1 METGFDARP
10 LGQLKRGHVQFGNR
24 PKTLQL
30 NQNRVSSPPPS
41 FGQLSSRGHSSWLK
55 RFSLPAIVSAA
66 SFLGP
71 LGLPSKALA
80 QNAPNTS
87 ASHPADIDE
96 LQHPKINRASDLPN
110 VNPQMTQ
117 ITVDLARSP
126 LLSPS
131 ARGQLE
137 RLLQRFY
144 DNGDGEF
151 KVIIIPNTDLDKLR
165 ELNLNLFNQLKLGKK
180 GKDDGALFFMVA
192 DRIRNN
198 QRASWTFQP
207 GDGIQHLFENSPI
220 PQQVKDQANTHLS
233 AALAAKQRG
242 DMATAQSETDAF
254 VLNSVQLIADHISQY
269 NQAHR
274 PKTPAEQAKAAEETR
289 NALLLLLA
297 ILAGVG
303 AVGGVS
309 VLAVMA
315 RNKKKR
321 LEADLKT
328 ISTPLIQM
336 NSGHRITTSNLY
348 SLKTLNA
355 LLEPKPEKPA
365 DGNAIK
371 AAASRVLDFLGFT
384 VSRLGHK
391 SKDPTFDRGQIKT
404 ALRDKALSHPSPIIR
419 QWAAGLLNDT
429 NYGKLD
435 RTSDFE
441 PLMAQLSVETDPKV
455 AVALHKGVS
464 SLATASDYARFETLL
479 DNPLAE
485 NRVFAISRLL
495 KDPQATLMGKLFAR
509 LADPKETNE
518 DVLESIKTAIITL
531 ATNPAFKATTG
542 PLLIEK
548 AIGDKPTPTVVP
560 TALEGLAAMK
570 DSAHFSPLYADW
582 QKKPTSVIAD
592 TEYSRAMIKALSATV
607 NASHLP
613 SIHPDLNYQNPRRLA
628 TALTLIKQVASPS
641 SASPLWNFIGDP
653 DTPIDYAIQSV
664 EPVLSAVL
672 NQDFYPTLLSTVQ
685 NPGDTFSAR
694 LYAAVRGL
702 AKVGSNKDVDDLF
715 ALAEK
720 PVSYT
725 AQHHLKNTLERL
737 VSGNDNFGFI
747 SGKMSTGKTTQSR
760 QLAIR
765 LLAKYG
771 DQALPQLFNA
781 LRHSTQSTPSGEV
794 EALSGAIT
802 RLASGRNFDTFSA
815 EAIDENP
822 RVQAA
827 ATTGALSVLSD
838 WGRSA
843 DYDKSQDRQ
852 RCAELKRHSNP
863 QIAQKA
869 GQIYDKMVEDK
880 RREIAR
886 IGSQG
891 SFHDSGT
898 YSTLKGIRQGG
909 GWDPILVTAAV
920 TALAEL
926 TARQQAWEI
935 AEAARQRREAEEA
948 ERRRRRQQEEDDR
961 RSSSSS
967 SSSSWGDSS
976 GGGGFSSGGGGSSG
990 GGSFGND

>member
-1 METGFDARP
+1 METGFVARP
-10 LGQLKRGHVQFGNR
+10 LGQLKQGEIRFGKR
-24 PKTLQL
+24 AKTPQL
-30 NQNRVSSPPPS
+30 NQKTDLPP
-41 FGQLSSRGHSSWLK
+41 QNSSRINASWLR
-55 RFSLPAIVSAA
+55 RFSLPAIISAA

-71 LGLPSKALA
+71 LSIPSTALA

-96 LQHPKINRASDLPN
+96 LSHPKINRASDLPN
-110 VNPQMTQ
+110 VNQQMTQ

-137 RLLQRFY
+137 QFLQRFY

-220 PQQVKDQANTHLS
+220 PQQVKDQANIHLS
-233 AALAAKQRG
+233 AALAAKQNG
-242 DMATAQSETDAF
+242 DMVTAQRETDAF
-254 VLNSVQLIADHISQY
+254 VLNSVQLIANHISQY

-274 PKTPAEQAKAAEETR
+274 PKTPAEQAKAAEETK
-289 NALLLLLA
+289 NALLLILA

-336 NSGHRITTSNLY
+336 NSSHKVTTGNLY

-419 QWAAGLLNDT
+419 QWAAGLLNGV

-441 PLMAQLSVETDPKV
+441 PLMTQLEKETDPKV
-455 AVALHKGVS
+455 AVALQK
-464 SLATASDYARFETLL
+464 TASDLITEADYSRFESML

-485 NRVFAISRLL
+485 NRVFAVAQLL
-495 KDPQATLMGKLFAR
+495 ENPQASLMGKLFAR
-509 LADPKETNE
+509 LANPQETDATVVKALKDGIIALAKNKE
-518 DVLESIKTAIITL
+518 L
-531 ATNPAFKATTG
+531 KATTG
-542 PLLIEK
+542 PLLLEK
-548 AIGDKPTPTVVP
+548 AMINPPTPVVI
-560 TALEGLAAMK
+560 TALEGIAAMG
-570 DSAHFSPLYADW
+570 DNAHFNPLFTDW

-628 TALTLIKQVASPS
+628 TALTLIRQVGSPT
-641 SASPLWNFIGDP
+641 SAKPLWDFIGDP
-653 DTPIDYAIQSV
+653 ETPIEYAIQSA
-664 EPVLSAVL
+664 EPVLNDVL
-672 NQDFYPTLLSTVQ
+672 NQDFHPTLLSTIQ
-685 NPGDTFSAR
+685 NPGDRFSAR
-694 LYAAVRGL
+694 LYAAVIGL
-702 AKVGSNKDVDDLF
+702 GKVGSSSDVDDLF
-715 ALAEK
+715 ALSEK
-720 PVSYT
+720 PVAYT
-725 AQHHLKNTLERL
+725 AQHHLEHTLERL
-737 VSGNDNFGFI
+737 VSGNENFGFI
-747 SGKMSTGKTTQSR
+747 SGKVATGKTTESR

-794 EALSGAIT
+794 DALTGAII

-815 EAIDENP
+815 EAVDENP
-822 RVQAA
+822 RVQET

-852 RCAELKRHSNP
+852 RCAELKRHRNAR
-863 QIAQKA
+863 IAQKA
-869 GQIYDKMVEDK
+869 GQIYNKMVEDK
-880 RREIAR
+880 RQEIAR
-886 IGSQG
+886 VGSQG
-891 SFHDSGT
+891 NFHDSGT
-898 YSTLKGIRQGG
+898 YSTLKGIKQGG
-909 GWDPILVTAAV
+909 QWDPILVTAAV

-926 TARQQAWEI
+926 ASRQQAWEI
-935 AEAARQRREAEEA
+935 AEAARKRREAEEA
-948 ERRRRRQQEEDDR
+948 ERRREEEAARRRRQQEDDDR

-967 SSSSWGDSS
+967 SSSWGSS
-976 GGGGFSSGGGGSSG
+976 SSGGGFSSGGGGSSG